1 MIHVL
6 EKEDRAWNRR
16 ASAKL
21 NSWIKEYKKAKPV
34 PHPFQIVGAGKTNRS
49 RNDCISGKD

>member
-49 RNDCISGKD
+49 RNDCISRKD